1 MVQEWVRRQR
11 AILDGDPDAEF
22 LTVRAYDIIASVAY
36 HMKAAS
42 MWGTDPYDDELP
54 VLGIPPPDE
63 YFDELVES
71 AIVETALPAAP
82 PEFASDGPI
91 SPPPEFSRQ
100 DSESALPP
108 PDEYDDDGD
117 EPAEFVSFIAKLQ
130 AKRVG
135 SNRHVV
141 MDSELAADSEI

>member
-1 MVQEWVRRQR
+1 MQ
-11 AILDGDPDAEF
+11 
-22 LTVRAYDIIASVAY
+22 
-36 HMKAAS
+36 AAS

-54 VLGIPPPDE
+54 VLGIPPPDDD
-63 YFDELVES
+63 YFDKIVEEEER
-71 AIVETALPAAP
+71 AIAETALPAAP
-82 PEFASDGPI
+82 LEFATEGLV

-108 PDEYDDDGD
+108 PDEYDDDGTD
-117 EPAEFVSFIAKLQ
+117 EEPAEFASFIAKLQ
-130 AKRVG
+130 AKRTG